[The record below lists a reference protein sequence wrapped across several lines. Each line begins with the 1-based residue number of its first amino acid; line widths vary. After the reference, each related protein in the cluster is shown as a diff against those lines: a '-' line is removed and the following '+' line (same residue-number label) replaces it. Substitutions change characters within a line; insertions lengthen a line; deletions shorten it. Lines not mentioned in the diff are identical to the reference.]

1 MTGKGTKAECSDSDE
16 SKSTVEPVPNP
27 VDTDES
33 KIEPSIK
40 QEDNTEPEKEIVEP
54 PTDKVDPDVSV
65 APDTVNEDKKGNMPM
80 IVGGAFFFVLLIAV
94 ILFVV
99 LGDQTA
105 GASSF
110 ELVEKIYYEQP
121 QANCCNVFITQRV
134 KDVAA
139 INTEHYS
146 ACVGEENTRKQFNV
160 PAGVIKSDTFYF
172 VNCGSDVTYR
182 YCTQESEEAPKKC
195 EGNAPVSIK
204 RNVGFFVYPNGAEE
218 L

>member
-1 MTGKGTKAECSDSDE
+1 
-16 SKSTVEPVPNP
+16 
-27 VDTDES
+27 
-33 KIEPSIK
+33 
-40 QEDNTEPEKEIVEP
+40 
-54 PTDKVDPDVSV
+54 
-65 APDTVNEDKKGNMPM
+65 MPM
-80 IVGGAFFFVLLIAV
+80 IVGGAFFGVLLIAV

-105 GASSF
+105 SASSF
-110 ELVEKIYYEQP
+110 ELVNKIYYEQP

-160 PAGVIKSDTFYF
+160 PAGVIKSDSFYF

-204 RNVGFFVYPNGAEE
+204 RNVGFFVYPNGVEE